1 VNRRNLG
8 RLAFLLLIV
17 GAVVAVYVSPLGEW
31 LTLERLAAS
40 RDALVSRIDA
50 QPVVAA
56 AAFFLLCVAA
66 SALCFPA
73 APLIGLAAGALFG
86 LWPGLATMLPA
97 FALGS
102 TLACL
107 GSRHFLRD
115 WVKAKLGARMDAI
128 DRGFERHGAA
138 YLLALRINPLI
149 PYWLVNLAMGLTPMR
164 MRTYMPLTL
173 IGLSPALFIYANA
186 GSQLAAVTSIGE
198 VFSPGLMISLLLL
211 SLVPLAADRLKSRFG
226 SEQEAGG

>member
-1 VNRRNLG
+1 VGNRNIG
-8 RLAFLLLIV
+8 RAVFLLVIAAAI
-17 GAVVAVYVSPLGEW
+17 GAVFFSPLGEW

-40 RDALVSRIDA
+40 RDALVALIEAR
-50 QPVVAA
+50 PVLSI

-66 SALCFPA
+66 SALCFPV

-86 LWPGLATMLPA
+86 LGTGLAIMLPA

-115 WVKAKLGARMDAI
+115 WVQAKLGARMDAI

-149 PYWLVNLAMGLTPMR
+149 PYWLVNLAMGLTAMR
-164 MRTYMPLTL
+164 MRTYVPLTL
-173 IGLSPALFIYANA
+173 AGLAPALFIYANA
-186 GSQLAAVTSIGE
+186 GSRLATVTSIGD
-198 VFSPGLMISLLLL
+198 VFSPGLMLSLLLL
-211 SLVPLAADRLKSRFG
+211 SLIPLVADRLRKHS
-226 SEQEAGG
+226 SAA

>member
-1 VNRRNLG
+1 MNRRNLL
-8 RLAFLLLIV
+8 RLAFLLVIV
-17 GAVVAVYVSPLGEW
+17 GVLVGVYVSPLSDW

-40 RDALVSRIDA
+40 RDALIAMIAAR
-50 QPVVAA
+50 PVLSAA
-56 AAFFLLCVAA
+56 VFFLICVVA

-73 APLIGLAAGALFG
+73 APLIGVAGGALFG
-86 LWPGLATMLPA
+86 LWAGLAILLPG
-97 FALGS
+97 FTLGS

-115 WVKAKLGARMDAI
+115 WVEAKLGARLAAI

-149 PYWLVNLAMGLTPMR
+149 PYWLVNLAIGLTPMR
-164 MRTYMPLTL
+164 MRAYVPLTL

-186 GSQLAAVTSIGE
+186 GSQLATVNSMSE
-198 VFSPGLMISLLLL
+198 VFSPGLMVSLLLL
-211 SLVPLAADRLKSRFG
+211 SLVPIAADRLRRN
-226 SEQEAGG
+226 SEAA

>member
-1 VNRRNLG
+1 VEIKVNNRTLG
-8 RLAFLLLIV
+8 RILFLLAIAAAI
-17 GAVVAVYVSPLGEW
+17 GAAFFSPLGDW

-40 RDALVSRIDA
+40 RDALAAMIAAR
-50 QPVVAA
+50 PVLAT

-86 LWPGLATMLPA
+86 LWAGLATMLPA

-164 MRTYMPLTL
+164 MRTYVPLTL
-173 IGLSPALFIYANA
+173 VGLSPALFIYANA

-211 SLVPLAADRLKSRFG
+211 SLVPIVADRLRR
-226 SEQEAGG
+226 EPPTD